1 MTFAAQPNIE
11 QSNDWGEP
19 AASGPTQAVP
29 AQTDIA
35 QSENPEPV
43 SSQTLD
49 ESWEGVRGDGDIQF
63 EQIEIP
69 QIPMRQPSAFER
81 WLDDVFLWLAE
92 LFAPIGTAI
101 ANSWWFLQWVLLAV
115 LVGFIL
121 YLIVRMIGPIS
132 RQDSGASEEE
142 VPEWQPDRQESLALL
157 EDADRL
163 AAEGRFDEAT
173 HLLLKRSV
181 GQIARARPDWVE
193 PSSTARELA
202 SLKSL
207 PDAARKAF
215 ATIAERVERS
225 LFALRSLDRTD
236 WETARAAYAEFALAK
251 IESRLIQRG
260 AA

>member
-1 MTFAAQPNIE
+1 MTFAAPPTFDESDVADQPADPVP
-11 QSNDWGEP
+11 SN
-19 AASGPTQAVP
+19 
-29 AQTDIA
+29 
-35 QSENPEPV
+35 
-43 SSQTLD
+43 TLG
-49 ESWEGVRGDGDIQF
+49 ESWEGVRNDSDIQF

-69 QIPMRQPSAFER
+69 PIPPRQPSAFER
-81 WLDDVFLWLAE
+81 WLDEVFQWLGE
-92 LFAPIGTAI
+92 LFAPIGTLI
-101 ANSWWFLQWVLLAV
+101 ANTWWLLQWVLLGLLIA
-115 LVGFIL
+115 FIL
-121 YLIVRMIGPIS
+121 YLIVRMYGPIA
-132 RQDSGASEEE
+132 RQDTGSEAEE

-173 HLLLKRSV
+173 HLLLQRSV

-202 SLKSL
+202 ALKSL

-215 ATIAERVERS
+215 GTIAERVERS

-251 IESRLIQRG
+251 IDGRLVKR
-260 AA
+260 AAL